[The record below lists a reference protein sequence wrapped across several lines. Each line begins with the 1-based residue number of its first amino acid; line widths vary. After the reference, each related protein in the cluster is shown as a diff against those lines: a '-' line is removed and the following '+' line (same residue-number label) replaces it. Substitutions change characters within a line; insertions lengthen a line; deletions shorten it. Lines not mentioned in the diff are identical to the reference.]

1 MFCSVNAI
9 YCTIRLS
16 KHYISNCLLIID
28 IYCLFFGTIKLP
40 LCTCGFIFSVYKI
53 IRGSLKKLIF
63 HFVEINAVN
72 IKIQF
77 DNIQN
82 HIVITN
88 NNNCKRLILFFNNF
102 WTVCIATWNLNMD
115 ILNCLLKSQSGV
127 QMTYNKQL
135 IFCLSVQ

>member
-1 MFCSVNAI
+1 MQRQC
-9 YCTIRLS
+9 
-16 KHYISNCLLIID
+16 YILYNQIKQTLHIKLFNNYWHLLFIFWYHKI
-28 IYCLFFGTIKLP
+28 LP

>member
-102 WTVCIATWNLNMD
+102 WQFLNG
-115 ILNCLLKSQSGV
+115 LHRYVEFKYGHLKLFVKKSIRSPDDLQ
-127 QMTYNKQL
+127 
-135 IFCLSVQ
+135 